1 MAESTAVARPMI
13 PPHIAAKI
21 DERRA
26 INEVAR
32 QIGNLSWGK
41 GLTADG
47 LRAVAE
53 YARRYNID
61 AAAEIDILGGKIYRN
76 AAYYIRRGAEL
87 LRAGIVTD
95 ISVEHVNADHRLTSM
110 AERNVEGAQAELDR
124 RELARIKHN
133 IPDAAKGAVVVRIA
147 TAEGA
152 VVEGAN
158 YAGVG
163 RDPVG
168 SENPGK
174 TAETRAYRRAWRLL
188 VDTIPQLKDE
198 EGAADEAGVSV
209 SAVVV
214 DERAKAQEL
223 AKGQPGHKQL
233 ATGGYY
239 DEPEQAAVEEPEVQ
253 PLTRED
259 VETIFDAEE
268 VDGDAVVVAL
278 DVALGKVVNGKALG
292 DVRNSGLKAV
302 KKWADG
308 KAQEEG
314 DDSLRLAT
322 ISAACTTILDARA
335 RGEIEEPE
343 KKEAA

>member
-1 MAESTAVARPMI
+1 MAESTAVARAMI

-21 DERRA
+21 EERRA

-61 AAAEIDILGGKIYRN
+61 AASEIDILGGKIYRN
-76 AAYYIRRGAEL
+76 ANYYIRRGAEL
-87 LRAGIVTD
+87 LRAGTVTD
-95 ISVEHVNADHRLTSM
+95 IQVEHINADPRLATLV
-110 AERNVEGAQAELDR
+110 ARNVDGAQAELDR

-133 IPDAAKGAVVVRIA
+133 IPDAAKGAVVVRIT
-147 TAEGA
+147 TADGA

-168 SENPGK
+168 TENPGK
-174 TAETRAYRRAWRLL
+174 TAETRAYRRVWRLL
-188 VDTIPQLKDE
+188 VDTLPQLKE
-198 EGAADEAGVSV
+198 EESAADEAGVSV

-214 DERAKAQEL
+214 EERAKVKEQIA
-223 AKGQPGHKQL
+223 GQPGHKQL

-239 DEPEQAAVEEPEVQ
+239 DEPEQQAVEEPEV
-253 PLTRED
+253 
-259 VETIFDAEE
+259 
-268 VDGDAVVVAL
+268 
-278 DVALGKVVNGKALG
+278 
-292 DVRNSGLKAV
+292 
-302 KKWADG
+302 
-308 KAQEEG
+308 
-314 DDSLRLAT
+314 
-322 ISAACTTILDARA
+322 
-335 RGEIEEPE
+335 
-343 KKEAA
+343 